1 MQYNSMALAQ
11 QLNRSIVLVGITR
24 KSTNRYEYNREL
36 AIHRR
41 EY

>member
-1 MQYNSMALAQ
+1 MQYNSLALAQ
-11 QLNRSIVLVGITR
+11 QLNRSIVPVGITH

-36 AIHRR
+36 AIHCC